1 MVRFHGGTNAP
12 GSPKTDQHLATDLV
26 LARAG
31 VVFVGR
37 PSASHGAPFMIR
49 ASELSRRITRL
60 EQLLRGLSREILLWR
75 KGNDPLLY
83 IERQAYLE
91 AIQTALSGVEDA
103 RVVLTRV
110 RLRLESEGE
119 ITPE

>member
-1 MVRFHGGTNAP
+1 
-12 GSPKTDQHLATDLV
+12 
-26 LARAG
+26 
-31 VVFVGR
+31 
-37 PSASHGAPFMIR
+37 MIR
-49 ASELSRRITRL
+49 ASELPRRITRL

-83 IERQAYLE
+83 VERQAYLE